1 MRQLANSFIRLAFSC
16 LLLATAPAHAE
27 EVDLE
32 LVLAMDGSGSI
43 SAHEFK
49 LQIEATA
56 AALVEPSV
64 KRAILSGPTGRI
76 AIAGLIWSDAAF
88 QKYPTQWHLL
98 SSEPD
103 IENFANSL
111 LKFNNPANE
120 QTRQGKGGGGTAIG
134 DGIVYALEMIRSN
147 RFNGLRKVVDV
158 SGDGVETDPWF
169 NKKTF
174 MLPEARVLA
183 NAQNVTVNGLAI
195 LTDNAKLDEYYRDN
209 VIQGPGAFVIKAD
222 DFVDFHRAIRLKLL
236 REISVRI
243 GVAPTDIR
251 IKLAADDKTSIV
263 SQVD

>member
-1 MRQLANSFIRLAFSC
+1 MKHFVTCFIC
-16 LLLATAPAHAE
+16 LSLGFALLATAPAKTE

-43 SAHEFK
+43 SAQEFQ

-64 KRAILSGPTGRI
+64 QRAILSGPTGRI

-88 QKYPTQWHLL
+88 QKYPTEWHLL
-98 SSEPD
+98 SSEQS
-103 IENFANSL
+103 IKAFANRL
-111 LKFNNPANE
+111 LRFNNPDYA
-120 QTRQGKGGGGTAIG
+120 QTRHGKGGGGTAIG

-183 NAQNVTVNGLAI
+183 HAQGVTVNGLAI
-195 LTDNAKLDEYYRDN
+195 LTDNSRLDEYYRDN
-209 VIQGPGAFVIKAD
+209 VIQGPGSFVIKAD

-236 REISVRI
+236 REISVKI
-243 GVAPTDIR
+243 GSATPPDPV
-251 IKLAADDKTSIV
+251 KLATGPNGPIT
-263 SQVD
+263 QVD